1 MRPAC
6 RELAGCPAP
15 APTSER
21 CSTDPQ
27 RRAWGADAV
36 ATANVPQ
43 PSGTAGHDF
52 VAGLRDCR
60 VRARQLAPESTWTRR
75 SVSLALQFGS
85 ADLLISPCLS
95 WQARHSL

>member
-1 MRPAC
+1 MRQPA
-6 RELAGCPAP
+6 ENWHGCPAP

-36 ATANVPQ
+36 ATANARQ

-52 VAGLRDCR
+52 VAELRDCR
-60 VRARQLAPESTWTRR
+60 VGARQLAPGSTWTRR
-75 SVSLALQFGS
+75 SVFLVLQ
-85 ADLLISPCLS
+85 IC
-95 WQARHSL
+95 